1 MKTFNES
8 ANKAARSFI
17 MPSEEFLKIVEK
29 YTIDNKCNVKK
40 VAEEFDVDVDA
51 VLHRG
56 KELKLW

>member
-17 MPSEEFLKIVEK
+17 MPTEEFLKVVEK
-29 YTIDNKCNVKK
+29 CTTDKMCDVVK

>member
-1 MKTFNES
+1 MKKFKES
-8 ANKAARSFI
+8 ADKAGRAFL
-17 MPSEEFLKIVEK
+17 MPREEFLEVVEK
-29 YTIDNKCNVKK
+29 CTTDNMCDVVK